1 MTTPIKQDTAA
12 PAPAPAA
19 VEEAWAALAGSGLAL
34 EQGMLVRRQR
44 GQVVARHKLETIDQ
58 VEVRSQRDS
67 GALIFALLS
76 AGGALLAKW
85 LIPGPVLAWSV
96 AIVLA
101 LLALLGLAGM
111 QTTVLA
117 IKTRDGDVAY
127 PLSDSADQ
135 HQGFLL
141 TLRQLLEERRSSGLR
156 H

>member
-1 MTTPIKQDTAA
+1 MTTPIKPETA
-12 PAPAPAA
+12 PAPPPEA
-19 VEEAWAALAGSGLAL
+19 AWAGLAGSGLSL
-34 EQGMLVRRQR
+34 EQGMLVKRQH
-44 GQVVARHKLETIDQ
+44 GQIVARHKLETLDQ
-58 VEVRSQRDS
+58 VEIRSQRDS
-67 GALIFALLS
+67 GALIFALFS

-85 LIPGPVLAWSV
+85 LISGPVLAWGV

-111 QTTVLA
+111 QTSVLA

-141 TLRQLLEERRSSGLR
+141 TLRQLLEDQRSQGHR
-156 H
+156 Y